1 MAPTRM
7 VSPVARWRGWY
18 GAHPLHLLALLGS
31 LALAG
36 YAVAGAAGA
45 AGAPGAVRM
54 LVWFLAAILASDLL
68 LQPFAALADRG
79 LLATVARVRRRRGPA
94 RVPAANHIRVPVLGS
109 GLLLLVFFPLIVQQ
123 GEQAYVAAT
132 GLTMDPYLE
141 RWLLLSTAMFL
152 ISALAY
158 ALRLARARTAGAAPS
173 EAPR

>member
-36 YAVAGAAGA
+36 YAVAGA

-158 ALRLARARTAGAAPS
+158 ALRLARARAAGATPS